1 MKVAVL
7 IIITIPVI
15 LIIIIIINHQI
26 DQAGEARSLRGGFK
40 TTSKS
45 TFAITQTFESA
56 SILEVIINLIHII
69 IIVFTLM
76 PCPLSVCHL
85 CHSQCHHPLHHC
97 DYFLT
102 GHQQLPC
109 PGTPQLAMDS
119 LLDRNTSHGL
129 LARWNPCGTLVLF
142 LMALFY
148 F

>member
-1 MKVAVL
+1 MKVAIL
-7 IIITIPVI
+7 IIITVPVI
-15 LIIIIIINHQI
+15 LITIIIIINHQI

-76 PCPLSVCHL
+76 PCPLS
-85 CHSQCHHPLHHC
+85 LHHY

-119 LLDRNTSHGL
+119 L
-129 LARWNPCGTLVLF
+129 
-142 LMALFY
+142 
-148 F
+148 

>member
-15 LIIIIIINHQI
+15 LIIINILIIIHQI

-69 IIVFTLM
+69 IIVFILL

-85 CHSQCHHPLHHC
+85 
-97 DYFLT
+97 
-102 GHQQLPC
+102 
-109 PGTPQLAMDS
+109 
-119 LLDRNTSHGL
+119 
-129 LARWNPCGTLVLF
+129 
-142 LMALFY
+142 
-148 F
+148 

>member
-69 IIVFTLM
+69 IIVFILL

-85 CHSQCHHPLHHC
+85 
-97 DYFLT
+97 
-102 GHQQLPC
+102 
-109 PGTPQLAMDS
+109 
-119 LLDRNTSHGL
+119 
-129 LARWNPCGTLVLF
+129 
-142 LMALFY
+142 
-148 F
+148 

>member
-7 IIITIPVI
+7 IIITVPVI
-15 LIIIIIINHQI
+15 LIIIIINHQI

-69 IIVFTLM
+69 IIVFILL

-85 CHSQCHHPLHHC
+85 
-97 DYFLT
+97 
-102 GHQQLPC
+102 
-109 PGTPQLAMDS
+109 
-119 LLDRNTSHGL
+119 
-129 LARWNPCGTLVLF
+129 
-142 LMALFY
+142 
-148 F
+148 